1 MSASAERIYPDMTY
15 TSISKRAFGTL
26 AVAGALVA
34 VPLTMST
41 GTASAATHNWDGV
54 AQCESG
60 GDWNINTGNGYYGGL
75 QFSQSTWTANG
86 GTGSPANASKEEQ
99 IRVAENTLQ
108 SQGPGAWPVC
118 GQRLTV
124 ASEPAVEEAPA
135 AAPAPVAEAP
145 AVAPAIEIPAELK
158 PAAQQAYDTARD
170 LAGQYGFAAQFQE
183 LSDANAPIVA
193 ALR

>member
-1 MSASAERIYPDMTY
+1 MTY
-15 TSISKRAFGTL
+15 TSISKRALGTL

-34 VPLTMST
+34 VPLTIST

-54 AQCESG
+54 AECESG
-60 GDWNINTGNGYYGGL
+60 GNWGINTGNGYYGGL

-86 GTGSPANASKEEQ
+86 GSGSPAHASKEEQ

-108 SQGPGAWPVC
+108 SQGPGAWPTC

-124 ASEPAVEEAPA
+124 ATEQAPA
-135 AAPAPVAEAP
+135 PAPEAAPAPVEAP
-145 AVAPAIEIPAELK
+145 VAAFQIPAEFK
-158 PAAQQAYDTARD
+158 PAAQQAYDSARQ
-170 LAGQYGFAAQFQE
+170 LADQYGFSAQFQQ
-183 LSDANAPIVA
+183 LADANPQVLA

>member
-1 MSASAERIYPDMTY
+1 MTY

-75 QFSQSTWTANG
+75 L
-86 GTGSPANASKEEQ
+86 
-99 IRVAENTLQ
+99 VLAEHLDRQ
-108 SQGPGAWPVC
+108 RWHRLARQRFQGRADP
-118 GQRLTV
+118 RRR
-124 ASEPAVEEAPA
+124 EH
-135 AAPAPVAEAP
+135 
-145 AVAPAIEIPAELK
+145 PAEPGPRRMARLR
-158 PAAQQAYDTARD
+158 PASDRRERACSRRSSRRSAGSRRRGTRSCSRHRDPGRAQARRTA
-170 LAGQYGFAAQFQE
+170 G
-183 LSDANAPIVA
+183 
-193 ALR
+193 LRHRS